1 MKKLPITL
9 AVAAFALFAAQPGH
23 AFDLVPGI
31 GLGGAKKGGI
41 KIRGNVDQSAAVDS
55 VSNSAISGGQA
66 LVGVASIREGDVQV
80 NGNVD
85 QSAALSNANNI
96 AQGRGSVAC
105 LDVATIGDLQPCDG
119 YD

>member
-1 MKKLPITL
+1 MFRAHL
-9 AVAAFALFAAQPGH
+9 APVRLFPYAC
-23 AFDLVPGI
+23 
-31 GLGGAKKGGI
+31 
-41 KIRGNVDQSAAVDS
+41 
-55 VSNSAISGGQA
+55 
-66 LVGVASIREGDVQV
+66 DVQV

>member
-9 AVAAFALFAAQPGH
+9 AMTAFALFAADASR
-23 AFDLVPGI
+23 AFDLPG
-31 GLGGAKKGGI
+31 LKSGGI
-41 KIRGNVDQSAAVDS
+41 KVKGNVEQSAAVDS
-55 VSNSAISGGQA
+55 VSNSAIGGGKA